1 MKRRQVSPGVNIKK
15 VKGWVIAVRIVLGLM
30 CPFSLGILLGLVLI
44 PFVLSQYFNLVFAF
58 KHLN

>member
-1 MKRRQVSPGVNIKK
+1 MKRRQVASGVNIKK
-15 VKGWVIAVRIVLGLM
+15 VKGWVIAVRIILGLM
-30 CPFSLGILLGLVLI
+30 CPFSMGILLGLVLI